1 MTDPPAEHEQEHEQG
16 HEHLVV
22 MGVAGCGK
30 STVAA
35 ELARRLGAVLV
46 EGDDLH
52 PPSNVARM
60 SAGVPL
66 TDAQRLPW
74 LTAVR
79 DRIAAVDAAGGDA
92 VVACSALARAYRDVL
107 RGAPGRVRFVHL
119 TGPAELVAA
128 RLAAR
133 AGHFMPPALLPSQL
147 AVLEPLGPDED
158 GVNVEVT
165 GTPAEVAAEALR
177 RLGRTAPASPRGD
190 LR

>member
-1 MTDPPAEHEQEHEQG
+1 MTDPPAERE

-35 ELARRLGAVLV
+35 ELAGRLGAVLV

-66 TDAQRLPW
+66 TDAERLPW
-74 LTAVR
+74 LTAIR
-79 DRIAAVDAAGGDA
+79 DRIGDVDAAGQDA

-119 TGPAELVAA
+119 TGPAELVAV

-147 AVLEPLGPDED
+147 AVLEPLGSDED
-158 GVNVEVT
+158 GVTVEVT

-177 RLGRTAPASPRGD
+177 RLGRTVPAAPEGD

>member
-1 MTDPPAEHEQEHEQG
+1 MTDPRAE

-35 ELARRLGAVLV
+35 ELAQRLGAVLV
-46 EGDDLH
+46 DGDDLH
-52 PPSNVARM
+52 PASNVARM

-66 TDAQRLPW
+66 TDAERMPW
-74 LTAVR
+74 LATVR
-79 DRIAAVDAAGGDA
+79 DRIGAVDAAGRDA

-119 TGPAELVAA
+119 TGPPDVLAA

-133 AGHFMPPALLPSQL
+133 SGHFMPPSLLPSQL
-147 AVLEPLGPDED
+147 ALLEPLGPDED
-158 GVNVEVT
+158 GVTVEVT
-165 GTPAEVAAEALR
+165 AAPAEVAAEALR
-177 RLGRTAPASPRGD
+177 RLRRTVPAAPEGD

>member
-1 MTDPPAEHEQEHEQG
+1 MAEPSAE

-35 ELARRLGAVLV
+35 ELAQRLDAVLV

-52 PPSNVARM
+52 PASSVARM

-66 TDAQRLPW
+66 TDAERLPW
-74 LTAVR
+74 LEAVR
-79 DRIAAVDAAGGDA
+79 DRIGAVDADGRDA

-107 RGAPGRVRFVHL
+107 RAAPGRVRFVHL
-119 TGPAELVAA
+119 AGPADVVAA

-133 AGHFMPPALLPSQL
+133 AGHFLPPALLPSQL
-147 AVLEPLGPDED
+147 ATLEPLGPDED
-158 GVNVEVT
+158 GVTVQVT
-165 GTPAEVAAEALR
+165 ATPAEVATEALR
-177 RLGRTAPASPRGD
+177 RLGRTVPVAPEGD